1 MNRNCYRLVFNATS
15 GTMVPAAETA
25 RGRGKAASSSG
36 LAGALLAGVLLAN
49 PAQAQ
54 MPVASTGGAIP
65 SYVTAGQASYLVNGN
80 QAYVNQVGNKAILN
94 WQSFNVGAGNN
105 VQFRQVDS
113 LDTNNL
119 VQGASFTSLNRIWD
133 ANPSVIAGSI
143 SQGAGQKA
151 NVIMVNTNGI
161 AFMGGSQVNLNS
173 FTASSLDL
181 ADNNF
186 VLNSLLG
193 DNKRPQFVGTG
204 GFINVFEGARITA
217 GSQGRV
223 MLIAP
228 TVVNSGK
235 IEAPD
240 GQVILAAGS
249 KVYLRAADSA
259 NPNVRGLMV
268 EVDSPAA
275 ASDVGHA
282 TNFGELSAPRGN
294 VTMVGYAVNQNGIAR
309 ATSSVVAS
317 GSVYLLAKD
326 TVSTVG
332 STVSTRGGLVVLG
345 ANSRTE
351 VLPETSDVTTSV
363 DGGTGVGLALRSEV
377 QVLGQAIYMAGSA
390 SILAPAGTVNLIAV
404 EDPSKLVVGGGP
416 LDTAASPAS
425 TTARVHIASGA
436 QISVAGLTGV
446 EVSASRNTVAVE
458 LRGDELK
465 DSPVNQSG
473 PLRSE
478 TVYVDIARALAN
490 ADAGQSTLIAKDSL
504 LSYQAK
510 VGRTVAERSTMGG
523 TVNVRSEGDAILESG
538 VVVDLSGGSL
548 AYTPAT
554 VKTTLLIANGKSVD
568 ISDAKADTR
577 YSGITTRYVVDYGRW
592 NKKEV
597 IDLGQSYRFDPGYT
611 EGKDAGNLNLE
622 SIGGAFMQADI
633 QGRTTVG
640 ALQRAKGLQPVGA
653 TLTVGT
659 TLVGEGAGR
668 DYKLNQKVVL
678 ERVAKSL
685 PANFGMGDLLSAE
698 LSDTLTLDSA
708 LLAKDKVANLNVYT
722 NQAAEVRSALRA
734 PQGGGVTIAANNLTV
749 NADIEAAAGT
759 ISLAARNNTFAKTND
774 PQLRVA
780 DGVQLSARGAWVNER
795 AGVAAGDSSLPLLDG
810 GTISLAADSIGR
822 STGYDSRGTV
832 SLGQGVTIDAS
843 GGARTNSAGVV
854 TAGKGGAISVK
865 GYAIEGLM
873 YTDIDGQKKYK
884 VSAYGL
890 QKGGQ
895 IDLATNRIKI
905 GGAAE
910 NAFGTLQL
918 APGFF
923 ETGGFA
929 DFSLTGLST
938 LEVAQ
943 NTVVRPQV
951 VNREL
956 LANAA
961 TALTG
966 TKMADISRSV
976 VLGDTVRQA
985 ANISLASKQSSV
997 GTGELLIDVGARVE
1011 VEAKGKIALEARNTV
1026 DVEGALVAHGG
1037 RIDVL
1042 LDRSTDTVSG
1052 DISQNALWVGKQ
1064 AVLDVSGV
1072 ARIYVDS
1079 RGLTQGEVL
1088 AGGAVSLNAKTGYVV
1103 TEEGSRIDLSGAA
1116 PVRLDVLNE
1125 RGGLGRSVGSDAGT
1139 LNVFAEEGILL
1150 DGAIAARGGGASNR
1164 GGTVSIALS
1173 KNARLEIQSG
1183 LDPVLNARALNL
1195 ASSVSPQTAGL
1206 APAASIP
1213 VTGVVRARI
1222 GVDKL
1227 EAAGFDRMSFS
1238 SRDAIILEDGLDLGS
1253 GRALPIRELKLDAAR
1268 IETAGGNAALHA
1280 DSLFMGN
1287 YDTTIRMGSD
1297 GAYAST
1303 GTLTANARM
1312 LELAG
1317 NLRLRGMATS
1327 VLTGSES
1334 VQLAG
1339 VVFDKKVAT
1348 VRSDVDHGYS
1358 ANIHTT
1364 ADLTLRGSVIAPAT
1378 YAQTKITASGKT
1390 VRFEGTGTQ
1399 PTQPLSVLGSLEVNA
1414 ADIVQAGNLWA
1425 PFGSI
1430 NLVATNGLTL
1440 APGSL
1445 TSVAAAPGSVSA
1457 LGQLQNGSDW
1467 IVNVD
1472 SPEVPKGQIKI
1483 AALPEKAVRLSGGV
1497 VDMQAGATVD
1507 IAGGGKLQAYEFTVG
1522 PGGSSDIL
1530 APTRIETNSKT
1541 GVQTIIN
1548 TNIYAI
1554 LPGYKG
1560 GFAPANPQ
1568 EKFDRTSGESV
1579 YLSGV
1584 PGLANGTY
1592 TLLPPHYALLPGA
1605 FAVQL
1610 NTNSTLLPGQ
1620 AYTRQDGVRV
1630 AAGYVTDTRTGAPRD
1645 ANWSAIAVLT
1655 REQVLARSELTLTA
1669 ASDFFSGGNNLPQD
1683 AGLLSVSTQGVL
1695 KLDATYKTA
1704 AAAGGR
1710 GASVDISAPNIAITS
1725 GSPVGIDPADTRI
1738 EVATLNAF
1746 GADSLLLGATRA
1758 RSGDTTTLSVG
1769 ANRVTLANDAANPLR
1784 AAEVILA
1791 ATDTVTLKAGSMIDA
1806 QGAAG
1811 NAGRYTTAGN
1821 GALVRAASTGA
1832 TFERTGSPDR
1842 TSGTLNA
1849 EVGSVVRAA
1858 DSIALDAT
1866 KESAFHGATGFRKN
1880 GVVVAGNLA
1889 VGASRINFGDAP
1901 GRAEGITYTQ
1911 AELDTL
1917 NTLSSLALTSY
1928 SSFDLYGDV
1937 KVGGVDVNGKPTLQS
1952 LTLQGAGLAG
1962 VGNTGKTASISAKN
1976 VTISNPASVAFVPGG
1991 ALGDG
1996 ALKIFADTLTLG
2008 QGVKDVQG
2016 FTTVTLTANE
2026 LVGTGVGA
2034 TNVAAAATVN
2044 MARIRGEKGTDQS
2057 FTSAGVLSVAKRV
2070 ADRVLAPDSA
2080 LGAKWAFTGTSVDF
2094 NTSAELASGQF
2105 KLKATNGDVNVGADA
2120 RVNVAGR
2127 DVAFFDV
2134 SRPTWGGTAELVS
2147 DAGDVSIANGGKVDV
2162 SGAAGA
2168 DGGSLVLRAK
2178 NGTVK
2183 LGSNSVA
2190 GTALADATGKVGD
2203 GASVEIDAAT
2213 LSNFSANNTALN
2225 AGGFDGVRSLR
2236 ARSGDVTIASTDTV
2250 RAKQITIAAD
2260 NGNLDVAGALIA
2272 SGRQAGRI
2280 ALFAKNDVNVLSS
2293 ARLDAISSDKNK
2305 DGGEVEIGST
2315 SGTLSL
2321 ASGSAINVSGGAGG
2335 RGGSVLLSALR
2346 TANDVK
2352 VVAVDSTIT
2361 GARTVSVEALKVYS
2375 GKDTLNA
2382 TNTNSGTTLGL
2393 TAITNDNTAFAA
2405 NNNAIKA
2412 RLGKAAD
2419 ANFRII
2425 SGVEVV
2431 SAGASMTLG
2440 ADWNLNASRAGGEV
2454 GVLTLRAA
2462 GDININSNLSD
2473 GFSAAT
2479 PYGSGTIPSTLSAG
2493 DSWSYRMVAGADQT
2507 AANRLAVSSEKDFTL
2522 AAGKLIRTGT
2532 GDIRI
2537 AAGRDIKLASKSSV
2551 IYTAGSTAGA
2561 VAGFTK
2567 PAANNLRA
2575 AFSRSGGDVSLVAGR
2590 DVLGTASTQ
2599 LYSDW
2604 LYRQGTLSS
2613 DGASYTTQPAWWVRF
2628 DQFQQGVGALGGG
2641 DVTITAGGM
2650 VKNLSAST
2658 PTQGRMASSTP
2669 NAASLVKTGGGTV
2682 RVNAGSDVLGGQYFA
2697 DNGDLVLKASG
2708 MVSSG
2713 QSVLGKPVYTILAL
2727 GDAAARVQ
2735 AQGDIN
2741 IHTVLNPQL
2750 LAQSTASGG
2759 SANFGNVGI
2768 TGSNRTK
2775 FSTYSD
2781 ASAVVLESLAGNVSV
2796 HNANGSDGVQ
2806 GLSPAYYF
2814 VNGINTAESAKKN
2827 ALDALSFL
2835 PSTLA
2840 ARAFQ
2845 GDVVMHDQAAGGS
2858 LTLVPGARGDLE
2870 LLAQNT
2876 VQVNA
2881 NIAMSDRNLAGVAS
2895 VTNPVSSSE
2904 FVLGPDSKQLHAATP
2919 VHLGDINPVHIYAN
2933 TGDVRGASIAN
2944 GKNTLVDLPKAVF
2957 VRAGRDVRDFS
2968 VSAQNVNAGD
2978 RSVIE
2983 AGRDVVFSRGSGRSE
2998 DDRISIGGTG
3008 RLEVSA
3014 GRTIDLGTSSGIVTR
3029 GDLDNPALSANGA
3042 DIQLLAGAGSTGLD
3056 ASKAINALGAR
3067 LAAGASDDSTLWL
3080 ARWLTGNSLLDAGNA
3095 LTAVR
3100 ALAAQSGNVQRDSV
3114 RSMIFTAMR
3123 ETGRDANNADSGFA
3137 GDFRRGYAALELVF
3151 PGIGE
3156 KTAGGA
3162 FKNYNGD
3169 INMFAS
3175 RIKTVHGG
3183 NIEFMI
3189 PGGDLI
3195 VGLGNTPEELVK
3207 AENLGGNV
3215 LGMVAAV
3222 QGDIK
3227 GFVRGNMLVNQ
3238 SRILTVGG
3246 GNVLLWSSEGN
3257 IDAGGG
3263 KKTAYSAP
3271 LPVIKVDSQGNINQE
3286 QQGAAAGS
3294 GIGALPSAVVSA
3306 GDVDLIAP
3314 KGTVNAGDAGIR
3326 AGNLNIAALTVLGA
3340 DNISVSG
3347 KSAGTPVADTSA
3359 VTASASGAT
3368 SSGDDLSKTTAALSQ
3383 SAADSAKSA
3392 QSLADSFKP
3401 TFVRVDVLGF
3411 GE

>member
-15 GTMVPAAETA
+15 GSMVPAAETA

-36 LAGALLAGVLLAN
+36 LVGVLLAGVLLAN
-49 PAQAQ
+49 PAKAQ
-54 MPVASTGGAIP
+54 MPVARTGGAIP

-186 VLNSLLG
+186 ILNSLLG

-317 GSVYLLAKD
+317 GSVFLLAKD

-332 STVSTRGGLVVLG
+332 SPVSTRGGQVVLG

-363 DGGTGVGLALRSEV
+363 DGDTGVGLAQRSEV
-377 QVLGQAIYMAGSA
+377 QVLGQTIYMAGSA
-390 SILAPAGTVNLIAV
+390 SIVAPAGTVSMIAV
-404 EDPSKLVVGGGP
+404 EDPRKLIVGGGP
-416 LDTAASPAS
+416 LDTAGAVTQS
-425 TTARVHIASGA
+425 TARVHIASGA
-436 QISVAGLTGV
+436 QISVAGLAGV

-478 TVYVDIARALAN
+478 TVYVDITRALAN
-490 ADAGQSTLIAKDSL
+490 ADAGQPTLIAKDSL
-504 LSYQAK
+504 VSYRDK
-510 VGRTVAERSTMGG
+510 MERTVAERSTMGG
-523 TVNVRSEGDAILESG
+523 TVNIRSEGETILESG
-538 VVVDLSGGSL
+538 AVVDLSGGSL
-548 AYTPAT
+548 VYTPAT
-554 VKTTLLIANGKSVD
+554 VKTTQLIANGKLVD
-568 ISDAKADTR
+568 ISDANADTR
-577 YSGITTRYVVDYGRW
+577 YSGIATRYVVDYGRW

-611 EGKDAGNLNLE
+611 EGKDAGSLNLE
-622 SIGGAFMQADI
+622 SMRGAFMQADI

-640 ALQRAKGLQPVGA
+640 TLQRAKGVQPHGA

-659 TLVGEGAGR
+659 PLVGEGAGR

-685 PANFGMGDLLSAE
+685 PADFGMGDLLSAD
-698 LSDTLTLDSA
+698 LSETLTLNSA

-759 ISLAARNNTFAKTND
+759 ISLAARNNTFASTND
-774 PQLRVA
+774 PQLRVS
-780 DGVQLSARGAWVNER
+780 DWVQLSARGAWVNER
-795 AGVAAGDSSLPLLDG
+795 AGVAAGDSSVPLLDG
-810 GTISLAADSIGR
+810 GTISLAADAIGG

-832 SLGQGVTIDAS
+832 WLGQGVTIDAS
-843 GGARTNSAGVV
+843 GGARTNSAGAV
-854 TAGKGGAISVK
+854 TAGKGGTVSVK
-865 GYAIEGLM
+865 GYAIQGL
-873 YTDIDGQKKYK
+873 KNN

-890 QKGGQ
+890 QKGGK

-918 APGFF
+918 DPEFF
-923 ETGGFA
+923 KTGGFA
-929 DFSLTGLST
+929 DFSVTGLST

-943 NTVVRPQV
+943 NTVVLPQV

-966 TKMADISRSV
+966 SKMVDISRSV

-997 GTGELLIDVGARVE
+997 GTGVLLIDAGARVE

-1042 LDRSTDTVSG
+1042 LDRSTGTVSG
-1052 DISQNALWVGKQ
+1052 DISQNALWLGKQ
-1064 AVLDVSGV
+1064 AVLDVSGA
-1072 ARIYVDS
+1072 ARTYADS

-1088 AGGAVSLNAKTGYVV
+1088 AGGVVSLNAKTGYVV

-1125 RGGLGRSVGSDAGT
+1125 RGGLGRSVGSDAGA

-1150 DGAIAARGGGASNR
+1150 DGTMAARGGGASNR
-1164 GGTVSIALS
+1164 GGAVSIALS
-1173 KNARLEIQSG
+1173 KNARLENQSD
-1183 LDPVLNARALNL
+1183 LDPVLNARVLSL
-1195 ASSVSPQTAGL
+1195 ASRVSSQTAGL

-1268 IETAGGNAALHA
+1268 IETAGGNASLQADAL
-1280 DSLFMGN
+1280 LMGN
-1287 YDTTIRMGSD
+1287 YDTSNRVGSD

-1303 GTLTANARM
+1303 GTLTANARL

-1317 NLRLRGMATS
+1317 NLRLRGMATA

-1348 VRSDVDHGYS
+1348 DRSVIDHGYS
-1358 ANIHTT
+1358 ANIDTT
-1364 ADLTLRGSVIAPAT
+1364 ADLTLKGAVIAPAT
-1378 YAQTKITASGKT
+1378 YAQTKITATGKS
-1390 VRFEGTGTQ
+1390 VRFEGTGMQ

-1414 ADIVQAGNLWA
+1414 ANIVQAGNLWA

-1472 SPEVPKGQIKI
+1472 STEVPKGQIKI
-1483 AALPEKAVRLSGGV
+1483 AALPEKAVRLSGSV
-1497 VDMQAGATVD
+1497 VAMQAGATVD
-1507 IAGGGKLQAYEFTVG
+1507 LAGGGNMQAYEFTVG

-1530 APTRIETNSKT
+1530 A
-1541 GVQTIIN
+1541 VAN
-1548 TNIYAI
+1548 TYAV

-1579 YLSGV
+1579 YLAGI
-1584 PGLANGTY
+1584 PGLADGTY
-1592 TLLPPHYALLPGA
+1592 TLLPAHYALLPGA

-1610 NTNSTLLPGQ
+1610 NRSSTLLPGQ

-1630 AAGYVTDTRTGAPRD
+1630 AAGYVTDTRAGAPHD

-1655 REQVLARSELTLTA
+1655 REQVLARSELTLTS

-1683 AGLLSVSTQGVL
+1683 AGLLSVATQGVL
-1695 KLDATYKTA
+1695 KLDATYKAA

-1725 GSPVGIDPADTRI
+1725 GSPAGIDPADTRI

-1746 GADSLLLGATRA
+1746 GADSLLLGATRV
-1758 RSGDTTTLSVG
+1758 RSGDTTSLSVG
-1769 ANRVTLANDAANPLR
+1769 ANRVTLANDASNTLR
-1784 AAEVILA
+1784 AAEVILT
-1791 ATDTVTLKAGSMIDA
+1791 ATDTVTLKAGSVIDA

-1821 GALVRAASTGA
+1821 GTLVRAASTSA
-1832 TFERTGSPDR
+1832 TFERTESPDR
-1842 TSGTLNA
+1842 ASGTLNA

-1866 KESAFHGATGFRKN
+1866 KENAFNGATEFRKN

-1901 GRAEGITYTQ
+1901 GSAEGITYTQ
-1911 AELDTL
+1911 AELDPL
-1917 NTLSSLALTSY
+1917 NTLNSLALTSY

-1937 KVGGVDVNGKPTLQS
+1937 KVGGVDGSGKPTLQS

-1962 VGNTGKTASISAKN
+1962 VDNTGKTASISAKN
-1976 VTISNPASVAFVPGG
+1976 VTIGNSASVAFVPGG

-1996 ALKIFADTLTLG
+1996 VLTILADTLTLG
-2008 QGVKDVQG
+2008 QGVKDLQG

-2026 LVGTGVGA
+2026 LVGTGVGT
-2034 TNVAAAATVN
+2034 TNVAAATTVN
-2044 MARIRGEKGTDQS
+2044 VARIRGEKGTDQS
-2057 FTSAGVLSVAKRV
+2057 FISAGVLSVAKRV
-2070 ADRVLAPDSA
+2070 ADRVLAPDST

-2105 KLKATNGDVNVGADA
+2105 KLRATSGDVSVGADA

-2134 SRPTWGGTAELVS
+2134 SRPTWGGAAELVS
-2147 DAGDVSIANGGKVDV
+2147 DTGNVSIANGAKVDV

-2168 DGGSLVLRAK
+2168 DGGALVLSAK
-2178 NGTVK
+2178 SGTVS
-2183 LGSNSVA
+2183 LGTNSVI

-2203 GASVEIDAAT
+2203 GASVEIDAST

-2225 AGGFDGVRSLR
+2225 TGGFDGVRSLR

-2305 DGGEVEIGST
+2305 DGGDVEIGST

-2352 VVAVDSTIT
+2352 IAAVDSAIA
-2361 GARTVSVEALKVYS
+2361 GARSVSVEAVKVYR
-2375 GKDTLNA
+2375 GKDILNA

-2393 TAITNDNTAFAA
+2393 TAITSDNTAFAA
-2405 NNNAIKA
+2405 NNNTIKA

-2419 ANFRII
+2419 ANFRIV

-2431 SAGASMTLG
+2431 STGASMTLG
-2440 ADWNLNASRAGGEV
+2440 ADWNLNASRAGGEA
-2454 GVLTLRAA
+2454 GVLTLRAT
-2462 GDININSNLSD
+2462 GNININSNLSD

-2479 PYGSGTIPSTLSAG
+2479 AYSSGTTPSTLSSG

-2507 AANRLAVSSEKDFTL
+2507 AANLMSVSAAKDFTL
-2522 AAGKLIRTGT
+2522 AADKLIRTGT

-2537 AAGRDIKLASKSSV
+2537 AAGRDIKLTNKASV
-2551 IYTAGSTAGA
+2551 IYTAGRSANA
-2561 VAGFTK
+2561 VAGFTN
-2567 PAANNLRA
+2567 PTANNLRA
-2575 AFSRSGGDVSLVAGR
+2575 TFSQDGGDVSLTAGR
-2590 DVLGTASTQ
+2590 DVVGTASTQ
-2599 LYSDW
+2599 FYSDW
-2604 LYRQGTLSS
+2604 LYRQGGLSA

-2628 DQFQQGVGALGGG
+2628 DQFQQGVGTLGGG
-2641 DVTITAGGM
+2641 DVTITAGDI
-2650 VKNLSAST
+2650 VKNLSASA

-2669 NAASLVKTGGGTV
+2669 NAAALIKAGGGTV

-2697 DNGDLVLKASG
+2697 DNGDLVLKAGG

-2750 LAQSTASGG
+2750 LAQSYGTG
-2759 SANFGNVGI
+2759 NTNIGNVNLYN
-2768 TGSNRTK
+2768 TVTTNRTK

-2781 ASAVVLESLAGNVSV
+2781 ASAVALESLAGNVTL
-2796 HNANGSDGVQ
+2796 HNVNGSENKDAIVGVSS
-2806 GLSPAYYF
+2806 LSSAYY
-2814 VNGINTAESAKKN
+2814 GRTINNITNINFAESGQAN

-2835 PSTLA
+2835 PSTFV

-2858 LTLVPGARGDLE
+2858 LTLVPGARSDLE

-2919 VHLGDINPVHIYAN
+2919 VHLGDTNPVRVYAN
-2933 TGDVRGASIAN
+2933 SGDVLGASIVN

-2968 VSAQNVNAGD
+2968 MDAQNVNAGD
-2978 RSVIE
+2978 RSVLE
-2983 AGRDVVFSRGSGRSE
+2983 AGRDILFTQGSDRSN
-2998 DDRISIGGTG
+2998 DDRIHIGGMG
-3008 RLEVSA
+3008 RLEVTA
-3014 GRTIDLGTSSGIVTR
+3014 GRSIDLGTSGGIVSR
-3029 GDLDNPALSANGA
+3029 GDLDNPNLVAKGA
-3042 DIQLLAGAGSTGLD
+3042 DIQLMAGAGATGLN
-3056 ASKAINALGAR
+3056 ATAAINSLISKLEKGA
-3067 LAAGASDDSTLWL
+3067 DDESTLWL
-3080 ARWLTGNSLLDAGNA
+3080 ARWLTGNTQLNAGSA
-3095 LTAVR
+3095 LIAVR
-3100 ALAAQSGNVQRDSV
+3100 AVAAQDSNTQRSSV
-3114 RSMIFTAMR
+3114 RNMVFTALR
-3123 ETGRDANNADSGFA
+3123 ETGRDANKTESGFA
-3137 GDFRRGYAALELVF
+3137 GDFQRGYAALELVF

-3156 KTAGGA
+3156 EAVDGK
-3162 FKNYNGD
+3162 FKNYQGD
-3169 INMFAS
+3169 INLFAS
-3175 RIKTVHGG
+3175 RIKTERGG
-3183 NIEFMI
+3183 NIEFMV

-3195 VGLGNTPEELVK
+3195 VGLANTPAELVK
-3207 AENLGGNV
+3207 VGNNALGI
-3215 LGMVAAV
+3215 VAAAE
-3222 QGDIK
+3222 GDIK
-3227 GFVRGNMLVNQ
+3227 GFTRGDMRVNL

-3246 GNVLLWSSEGN
+3246 GDVLLWSSEGD
-3257 IDAGGG
+3257 IDAGKG
-3263 KKTAYSAP
+3263 KKTASAVP
-3271 LPVIKVDSQGNINQE
+3271 PPVIKVDASGNVTQE
-3286 QQGAAAGS
+3286 LQGAASGS
-3294 GIGALPSAVVSA
+3294 GIGALSSGGVTA